1 MVGAARRLGPVFT
14 TPHGILERG
23 IFFKQGDE
31 VAMDRSPFGATY
43 AASLMM
49 ALAACTVIA
58 VAGPLPALAAERTV
72 LCEEFTNVW

>member
-1 MVGAARRLGPVFT
+1 MGGAARRLGPVFT
-14 TPHGILERG
+14 TPHGKIVRG
-23 IFFKQGDE
+23 ILFKKGNE
-31 VAMDRSPFGATY
+31 VVMDRYPFGATH

-49 ALAACTVIA
+49 VLTACTVLA